1 MHVRAHG
8 QGGGQALSE
17 CRSERKS
24 LPPTLP
30 LRRRGFPPPPPFG
43 CRAWPQ
49 AEPKGR
55 GLVERQELG
64 ERTRHVDGGNDG
76 AAALLRRFL
85 GHPLPA
91 PRALAPAARLER
103 D

>member
-1 MHVRAHG
+1 MDARALG

-30 LRRRGFPPPPPFG
+30 LPRRAFPE
-43 CRAWPQ
+43 
-49 AEPKGR
+49 AEPELG
-55 GLVERQELG
+55 GLVERQELP
-64 ERTRHVDGGNDG
+64 ERSRHVDGGDDA

-85 GHPLPA
+85 GDPLPA
-91 PRALAPAARLER
+91 PRALAPATGLECDEIGR
-103 D
+103 ASGRERG